1 MLENIEP
8 PDNYLRIYISQISF
22 DYVGDRL
29 ILTDEA
35 LEKTL
40 DRLSTSQK
48 ELLRH
53 VTEKLEKLSQ
63 QITGKTTQEMGETS
77 TLNPQP
83 SGNRHFYAPPLKN
96 TSSLSS
102 FIPKMVE
109 LDFPRYDGMD
119 DLTTWMCRANKYF

>member
-1 MLENIEP
+1 MHVGLSGAVELKEQ
-8 PDNYLRIYISQISF
+8 QISF

-29 ILTDEA
+29 ILSLGMEIQDRVEA

-48 ELLRH
+48 ELLCH

-77 TLNPQP
+77 TLNP
-83 SGNRHFYAPPLKN
+83 
-96 TSSLSS
+96 
-102 FIPKMVE
+102 
-109 LDFPRYDGMD
+109 
-119 DLTTWMCRANKYF
+119 